1 MVSYLKNYWKSV
13 FFLFF
18 VFLFL
23 YFLNIFFPLYADDY
37 VYMYVWDGSDGWNM
51 LQYPLKENAQRVD
64 SFSDIA
70 KSLWSHYFTWGGRI
84 PAHVLVQFF
93 LWQGEWLF
101 NFLNALVF
109 IFLMLEIYWFS
120 LGGRITFQLKAGR
133 LAWIFFGIWACCPE
147 LSESTLWL
155 TGSCNYLWMFPVL
168 LTFLLP
174 YVRDY
179 FSIGKMP
186 EKAAPFMLIFGI
198 LAGWTNENTVSSVIL
213 LLAIYGY
220 FLYREK
226 KLQAWMI
233 CGEVGLWIGY
243 AFMLLAP
250 GNFARKLVEARPF
263 NLEELCCNFMIWA
276 IILGIQFVL
285 WYSVRVFWAKGE
297 KSEENKKLLN
307 YVTAFLFLS
316 LFSVSIM
323 LLSPSFPLR
332 SAFGSTIFLLI
343 AVMSMVEWTD
353 WRANVRI
360 EARRF
365 FAGFA
370 VLYMAVTMATTLYG
384 YYRTHLY
391 VEEIIAGVQAAVSEG
406 RTNETIHLKVRRG
419 YSETLRQISVCHFA
433 RVEWAKDKNANI
445 NTNVSFHWGIDSLEI
460 EAIEE

>member
-1 MVSYLKNYWKSV
+1 MLIYLKNYWKPV
-13 FFLFF
+13 FFLFL
-18 VFLFL
+18 VFLFI

-37 VYMYVWDGSDGWNM
+37 VYMYIWDGSDGWNM
-51 LQYPLKENAQRVD
+51 MQPLKENAQRVD

-70 KSLWSHYFTWGGRI
+70 ASLWSHYFTWGGRI

-93 LWQGEWLF
+93 LWQGKWLF
-101 NFLNALVF
+101 NFLTALVF
-109 IFLMLEIYWFS
+109 VFLMLEIYWFS

-133 LAWIFFGIWACCPE
+133 LAWIFFGIWACAPE

-186 EKAAPFMLIFGI
+186 EKAAPFMLLFGI
-198 LAGWTNENTVSSVIL
+198 LAGWTNENNVSAVIF
-213 LLAIYGY
+213 LLAVYGY

-233 CGEVGLWIGY
+233 CGEVGLCIGY
-243 AFMLLAP
+243 AFMMLAP
-250 GNFARKLVEARPF
+250 GNFARKLMEARPF
-263 NLEELCCNFMIWA
+263 NLEELCCNFVIWA
-276 IILGIQFVL
+276 FILAFQFVL
-285 WYSVRVFWAKGE
+285 WYSVRVFWFKRE
-297 KSEENKKLLN
+297 KSAENKKLLN

-353 WRANVRI
+353 WRAKVCI

-365 FAGFA
+365 FAGLA
-370 VLYMAVTMATTLYG
+370 ILYMAVTMATTLYG

-419 YSETLRQISVCHFA
+419 YSETLSQISLYHFSRA
-433 RVEWAKDKNANI
+433 EWTEEKNTLI
-445 NTNVSFHWGIDSLEI
+445 NTNFSFHWGIDSLEI